1 MNKYKVIGVMSGT
14 SLDGVDIA
22 YVEFTEDN
30 GQWKFELKDAVTIPY
45 DSYWEEELAQ
55 TCDLTAHYY
64 AYINVRYGHYLG
76 ERIKDFM
83 DARGI
88 KPDLIASH
96 GHTIF
101 HQPEN
106 NFTAQIGDGAAIA
119 AICNTMVVSDFRT
132 TDVALGG
139 QGAPLV
145 PVGDK
150 LLFPEYDYCLLYTS
164 D

>member
-1 MNKYKVIGVMSGT
+1 M
-14 SLDGVDIA
+14 DGVDIA

-30 GQWKFELKDAVTIPY
+30 GRWKFELKNAITIPY
-45 DSYWEEELAQ
+45 DEYWEEEIAQ
-55 TCDLTAHYY
+55 VYNLSAHHY
-64 AYINVRYGHYLG
+64 ALFNVEYGHFLG
-76 ERIKDFM
+76 EMINNFM
-83 DARGI
+83 VERGL

-119 AICNTMVVSDFRT
+119 AICKTTVVSDFRT

-145 PVGDK
+145 PIGDK
-150 LLFPEYDYCLLYTS
+150 YLFAEYDYCLQFGWNSKYFF
-164 D
+164 